1 MWWYQCK
8 KMRGFLWTTM
18 KKVSMSSLDR
28 RCGPNRSMVHY
39 IMMDVFCRVMQRRRM
54 SIIFFYRMAVEYALI
69 KKETRYITLV
79 CVMLMKNLVSL
90 PTRTYGNLLRT
101 NS

>member
-1 MWWYQCK
+1 
-8 KMRGFLWTTM
+8 
-18 KKVSMSSLDR
+18 
-28 RCGPNRSMVHY
+28 
-39 IMMDVFCRVMQRRRM
+39 
-54 SIIFFYRMAVEYALI
+54 MAVEYALI